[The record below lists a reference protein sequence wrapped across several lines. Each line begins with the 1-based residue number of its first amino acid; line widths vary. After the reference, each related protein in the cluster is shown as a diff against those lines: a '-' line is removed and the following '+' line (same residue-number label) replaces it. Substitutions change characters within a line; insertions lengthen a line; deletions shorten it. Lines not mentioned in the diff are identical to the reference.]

1 MTIDVYS
8 ATGAKKG
15 TATLP
20 KELFEATIND
30 GLMHQALVRQ
40 QSNRR
45 AAIAH
50 VKTRG
55 EVAGSTRKLFQQKGT
70 GRARRGPANSPL
82 LRSGGKAFGPRKVAN
97 FEKDMP
103 KKMRRAALASCLS
116 LQAKSK
122 KIIGLESYP
131 ETIKTKD
138 VVAMLSKMPVDLGRR
153 ILVVT
158 PETHVPLALS
168 VRNVPGV
175 RIINAAYLNPEDVL
189 VSHHIIFMVDALKKA
204 EEVFVKEDKT
214 EKKPKNTKKPKSPKK
229 EKASA
234 SSDSSDSS
242 ESSSSSKK

>member
-55 EVAGSTRKLFQQKGT
+55 EVQGSTRKLYQQKGT

-116 LQAKSK
+116 LQAKNK

-131 ETIKTKD
+131 ETIKTKE

-158 PETHVPLALS
+158 PDSHASLALS

-204 EEVFVKEDKT
+204 EEVFVKETKA
-214 EKKPKNTKKPKSPKK
+214 EKKEAPKKAAPKK
-229 EKASA
+229 ETKKKVT
-234 SSDSSDSS
+234 SD
-242 ESSSSSKK
+242 KK